1 MSKIIDIKAREI
13 LDSRGN
19 PTIETEV
26 FTEKDNAY
34 ASVPSGA
41 STGSKEALELRD
53 GDNTRYLG
61 KGVLKA
67 VKNVNTTIK
76 DKLIGMD
83 VLDQELIDKTMIELD
98 GTDNKSNLG
107 ANAILSVSL
116 ACLKCAAKEN
126 NKELYEY
133 VGNNYSMPYPMMN
146 ILNGGAHADNKL
158 DFQEFMI
165 IPNASN
171 INERIRQGAEVFH
184 NLKKVLKE
192 KGYNTNVGDEGGFAP
207 NLSSNKEAL
216 DYVMDAINK
225 ASYKPGEDIFIALDI
240 AASEFYNK
248 ETDTYHLEGK
258 DITREEFLSYYD
270 ELINNYPIISIE
282 DPFDEND
289 YDGFKSITQ
298 KYGDKIQIVGDDLF
312 VTNEKLLKIGI
323 EEKLANAI
331 IIKFN
336 QIGTVTE
343 ALNTIKLAK
352 DNGFKTIISHR
363 SGETEDT
370 FIADFAVGLDL
381 KQIKTGSLSR
391 VDRVSKYNRLMKIND
406 YIENK

>member
-26 FTEKDNAY
+26 FTEKANAY

-53 GDNTRYLG
+53 GDNNRYLG

-67 VKNVNTTIK
+67 VKNVNTVIK

-83 VLDQELIDKTMIELD
+83 VLDQELIDKTMMELD

-116 ACLKCAAKEN
+116 ACIKCAAKEN

-133 VGNNYSMPYPMMN
+133 VGNIYSMPYPMMN

-165 IPNASN
+165 IPNAST
-171 INERIRQGAEVFH
+171 INERIRQGAEIFH

-192 KGYNTNVGDEGGFAP
+192 KEYNTNVGDEGGFAP

-216 DYVMDAINK
+216 DYVIDAINK
-225 ASYKPGEDIFIALDI
+225 ADYKPGVDVFIALDV

-289 YDGFKSITQ
+289 YDGFKALTA

-312 VTNEKLLKIGI
+312 VTNEKFLRIGI

-331 IIKFN
+331 LIKFN

-352 DNGFKTIISHR
+352 ENGFKTIISHR
-363 SGETEDT
+363 SGETDDT

>member
-26 FTEKDNAY
+26 FTENTSAY
-34 ASVPSGA
+34 TSVPSGA

-133 VGNNYSMPYPMMN
+133 VGDTYSMPYPMMN

-171 INERIRQGAEVFH
+171 INERIRQGAEIFH

-216 DYVMDAINK
+216 DYVIDAINK
-225 ASYKPGEDIFIALDI
+225 AGYKPGEDVFIALDV

-289 YDGFKSITQ
+289 YDGFKALTA

-312 VTNEKLLKIGI
+312 VTNEKFLRIGI

-331 IIKFN
+331 LIKFN

-370 FIADFAVGLDL
+370 TIAHLAVGLDL
-381 KQIKTGSLSR
+381 GQIKTGSMSR
-391 VDRVSKYNRLMKIND
+391 TDRICKYNELIR
-406 YIENK
+406 IEEELEK